1 MKERYNDGQ
10 CVVEGLAGE
19 ELRQIVATP
28 DTGEAGDTSQVTTQ
42 HCPPSSKRLHQDIRQ
57 AAAILTL
64 FPAPGPPQG
73 RVQDPALR
81 APERAGA
88 ARLQVTVVTM
98 YCVMCGVVVCRVLT
112 IV

>member
-19 ELRQIVATP
+19 ELRQIVASP
-28 DTGEAGDTSQVTTQ
+28 DTGEAGDTSQVTT
-42 HCPPSSKRLHQDIRQ
+42 HNTVHRVASRCYSHPS
-57 AAAILTL
+57 TL
-64 FPAPGPPQG
+64 CPAPGPPQG

-88 ARLQVTVVTM
+88 ARLQVPVVTM
-98 YCVMCGVVVCRVLT
+98 YSVMCDVVVLT